1 MSAPSAAELLTI
13 WERSAAYGPLE
24 RAGALLGEP
33 AGDLALGE
41 KNARLLELRQLLF
54 GTELDAVADCE
65 RCGETVEFTISA
77 ERLLR
82 ERRVD
87 AGDVLEL
94 QVDDYEVSFRVPTAG
109 DLAAAARERDLDGAR
124 AVLLERCLRSPSE
137 LPEPVVAALAER
149 MADADPLADVRLDVT
164 CPECGHAW
172 APALDVGDWLWNE
185 LDAWAHRTLRDVHAL
200 ASAYGWSEAEIL
212 ALGPRRELYLDL
224 LSG

>member
-1 MSAPSAAELLTI
+1 MTAAELLGI
-13 WERSAAYGPLE
+13 WERSAGSGPLE

-33 AGDLALGE
+33 DEDLSLGE
-41 KNARLLELRQLLF
+41 ENARLLELRQLLF
-54 GTELDAVADCE
+54 GNELDAVADCE

-82 ERRVD
+82 ERRAD
-87 AGDVLEL
+87 AGDVLAL
-94 QVDDYEVSFRVPTAG
+94 QIDGHDFSVRVPTSG
-109 DLAAAARERDLDGAR
+109 DLAAVAGEGGLDNAR
-124 AVLLERCLRSPSE
+124 AALLERCVLSPSQ
-137 LPEPVVAALAER
+137 LPELVVAALAER
-149 MADADPLADVRLDVT
+149 MADADPLADVRLDVA
-164 CPECGHAW
+164 CPECGHSW
-172 APALDVGDWLWNE
+172 TPTLDVGEWLWHE

>member
-1 MSAPSAAELLTI
+1 MSAPTAAELLGI
-13 WERSAAYGPLE
+13 WERSAGSAPLE

-33 AGDLALGE
+33 SGDLPLGE
-41 KNARLLELRQLLF
+41 ENARLLELRELLF
-54 GTELDAVADCE
+54 GSELEAAADCE
-65 RCGETVEFTISA
+65 RCGETVEFTIST
-77 ERLLR
+77 ERLLG

-87 AGDVLEL
+87 ANEVLEL
-94 QVDDYEVSFRVPTAG
+94 RMNGYDLRFRVPTAR
-109 DLAAAARERDLDGAR
+109 DLAAVAGERDLDEAR
-124 AVLLERCLRSPSE
+124 TALLERCLLSPSE

-149 MADADPLADVRLDVT
+149 MAGADPLADLRLDVT

-172 APALDVGDWLWNE
+172 APALDVGAWLWNE

-224 LSG
+224 VAP